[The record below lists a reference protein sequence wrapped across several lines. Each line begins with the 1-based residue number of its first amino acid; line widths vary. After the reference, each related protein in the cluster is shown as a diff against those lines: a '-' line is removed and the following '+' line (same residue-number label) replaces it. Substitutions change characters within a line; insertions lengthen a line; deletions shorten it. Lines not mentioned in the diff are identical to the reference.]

1 MTNLLRNLLRSTFRR
16 LAAETRGAE
25 IAEAAAVL
33 PLMFMM
39 LLGIFWF
46 GQAFSIYGA
55 ITRAA
60 QEGARA
66 GSFPSYATCTTGGPT
81 CTNTLTQYAT
91 NAVNATNNA
100 LLASKLNPSAARLPT
115 TQPPFNYCVSPLGSS
130 GGCGA
135 SPNICVQAPV
145 QLATPA
151 PTTTGGSGVCGTAV
165 TFQYPFQFWLPF
177 TSLSKQT
184 ILLTAQA
191 RARMETH

>member
-1 MTNLLRNLLRSTFRR
+1 MIDSMRQTFRS

-66 GSFPSYATCTTGGPT
+66 GAVPYCATCAGTD
-81 CTNTLTQYAT
+81 TLTQYST
-91 NAVNATNNA
+91 NAANAAKTA
-100 LLASKLNPSAARLPT
+100 MLSSKLDPT
-115 TQPPFNYCVSPLGSS
+115 LAQYPATPPVFTSCTQTAVTCAGTSMNF
-130 GGCGA
+130 
-135 SPNICVQAPV
+135 CVQAPV
-145 QLATPA
+145 LL
-151 PTTTGGSGVCGTAV
+151 TTINSGSTEVCGMSV
-165 TFQYPFQFWLPF
+165 TFRYPFQFWLPF
-177 TSLSKQT
+177 TSLNQQKIWLAAS
-184 ILLTAQA
+184 A
-191 RARMETH
+191 RVRMETR